1 MSSITVEN
9 VFSKKFV
16 TVNENDPLSKCLD
29 LFKKEMPPVIAVLD
43 EKGKYAGVISRRWVI
58 RSRLDP
64 STTKV
69 KSLMRPASKVSK
81 EVSLSKTARL
91 MIESG
96 VRQLPVFEKNRLVGF
111 VTDEDIIHGAVTQE
125 WGKTTIEKIMTKTPH
140 VIEAN
145 RSVGAVLSLFRE
157 HGVSHVPVVD
167 RGKLTGIISIQDII
181 EQIFQPRQKQTLGEI
196 VGEKV
201 PVLSIPAKGIMAQ
214 PVITVASDA
223 SLREAAEKMHKQGVS
238 CLVVMSK
245 ERLAGIVTK
254 LDFLEPISQL
264 ETVAPKLTVQFGVKG
279 VAINPDQQ
287 GFMMDEFEAFARKY
301 TDALKLGTL
310 FVYMK
315 THGTN
320 HKGVPLLHCRLQ
332 LRTVKGSFFSS
343 SEGFGVESTFRV
355 ALDRLDKRLLRSKE
369 LSYNPKY
376 ARDFLRKVGMPQEEL

>member
-1 MSSITVEN
+1 MSAIPVEN
-9 VFSKKFV
+9 VFSKSYS
-16 TVNENDPLSKCLD
+16 TVNENDPLSKCLE
-29 LFKKEMPPVIAVLD
+29 LFKKEMPPVIAVLNA
-43 EKGKYAGVISRRWVI
+43 KGKYAGVISRRWVV

-69 KSLMRPASKVSK
+69 KSLMRPAPRVSK
-81 EVSLSKTARL
+81 TVSLSKAARL

-125 WGKTTIEKIMTKTPH
+125 WGNTAVENVMAKAPQ

-167 RGKLTGIISIQDII
+167 QGKLVGIISIQDII

-214 PVITVASDA
+214 PVISVASDA
-223 SLREAAEKMHKQGVS
+223 SLREAADKMHKHNVS
-238 CLVVMSK
+238 CLVVLSK

-264 ETVAPKLTVQFGVKG
+264 ETVARKLTVQFGVKG
-279 VAINPDQQ
+279 VAINPDQK
-287 GFMMDEFEAFARKY
+287 GFMMNEFETFTHKY
-301 TDALKLGTL
+301 RDALRVGTL

-332 LRTVKGSFFSS
+332 LRTAKGSFFSS

-376 ARDFLRKVGMPQEEL
+376 GRDFLRKVGMP